1 MGHSDAGGGVSRRAN
16 HEGQAVMHG
25 SEMKGLA
32 EGLLS
37 VALAAAR
44 VQMSYFG
51 SGVAVERKA
60 DQSPVTAADR
70 LSEEIVLNGL
80 AQIAPG
86 VAVIA
91 EEEVTAGR
99 IPALTGP
106 FFLVDP
112 LDGTN
117 SFIKGRTSFTINIAL
132 IEERAP
138 VFGLVYAP
146 ALADFYVTLGP
157 SEAANARLE
166 PAAAVGTLAEA
177 GLHPI
182 RARAPNPDALFAL
195 VSQSHLTRATERF
208 LDGYNVTERR
218 ALASS
223 LKFGLI
229 ARGEAD
235 LYPRVGPTSEWDTA
249 AGHAVLA
256 AAGGTVTRLDGGPL
270 TYGNAERSFENPDFV
285 AWGRGPLARRDR

>member
-1 MGHSDAGGGVSRRAN
+1 VADRVGGRESRGWEA
-16 HEGQAVMHG
+16 MHA
-25 SEMKGLA
+25 SEMTRLA
-32 EGLLS
+32 EGLLV

-44 VQMSYFG
+44 VQMAYFDA
-51 SGVAVERKA
+51 GVTVERKA
-60 DQSPVTAADR
+60 DNSPVTAADR
-70 LSEEIVLNGL
+70 QSEEIILEAL
-80 AQIAPG
+80 ARLAPG

-91 EEEVTAGR
+91 EEAVTAGR
-99 IPALTGP
+99 IPSIADA

-132 IEERAP
+132 IEDRRP

-157 SEAANARLE
+157 DKAANARVE
-166 PAAAVGTLAEA
+166 PSATPRTLDEA
-177 GLHPI
+177 GFAPI
-182 RARAPNPDALFAL
+182 RTRVPDPNALFAL
-195 VSQSHLTRATERF
+195 VSQSHLTRATEHF
-208 LDGYNVTERR
+208 LDGYHVIERR

-256 AAGGTVTRLDGGPL
+256 AAGGAVTMLDGAPL
-270 TYGNAERSFENPDFV
+270 LYGNADRGFENPDFV
-285 AWGRGPLARRDR
+285 AWGRGPLARRRET

>member
-1 MGHSDAGGGVSRRAN
+1 M
-16 HEGQAVMHG
+16 QP
-25 SEMKGLA
+25 SEMKRLA

-44 VQMSYFG
+44 VQMSYFN
-51 SGVAVERKA
+51 SDMAVERKA
-60 DQSPVTAADR
+60 DHSPVTAADR
-70 LSEEIVLNGL
+70 ESEEIILEGL
-80 AQIAPG
+80 AWLAPG

-99 IPALTGP
+99 IPGITGP

-132 IEERAP
+132 IEERRP

-157 SEAANARLE
+157 GEAANARLE
-166 PAAAVGTLAEA
+166 PGAAARTLAEA
-177 GLHPI
+177 GLRPI
-182 RARAPNPDALFAL
+182 RTRVPDPNALAAL

-208 LDGYNVTERR
+208 LDGYNVIERR

-256 AAGGTVTRLDGGPL
+256 AAGGTVTRLDGGAL
-270 TYGNAERSFENPDFV
+270 LYGNAERRFENPDFV
-285 AWGRGPLARRDR
+285 AWGRGPLARKREV